1 MRRSNSGLL
10 SALILS
16 SYLLIKDH
24 ITFLSLEL
32 ETFTRLVRVLKF
44 ISDLNSL
51 VFLNEYAKL
60 DYHTVYFY
68 LNLSMNY
75 NEKDNHL
82 QF

>member
-44 ISDLNSL
+44 ISDLNS
-51 VFLNEYAKL
+51 FGFPE
-60 DYHTVYFY
+60 
-68 LNLSMNY
+68 
-75 NEKDNHL
+75 
-82 QF
+82 